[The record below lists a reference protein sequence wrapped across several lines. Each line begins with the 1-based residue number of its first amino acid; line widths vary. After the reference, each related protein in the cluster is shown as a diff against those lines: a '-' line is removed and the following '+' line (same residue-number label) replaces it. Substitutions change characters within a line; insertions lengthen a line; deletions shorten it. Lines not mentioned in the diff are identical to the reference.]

1 MRQRS
6 DKLMTSTPHR
16 SSGDKVLIRLD
27 SSLARAVA
35 DFFEIGSQ
43 ALAVPLHDRPL
54 PYPQLHFDRPTPP
67 VWSLR
72 RRACYQPSLLWLR
85 GESRHASTDDVRHR
99 GGDLLMSGL
108 TQATG
113 TLAQDARLDLVDP
126 VYRGYYK
133 RSGPGF
139 ACVIGP
145 ADLPAGQSPAKM
157 TKPYPGAFFRVAILS
172 SRGFR

>member
-1 MRQRS
+1 
-6 DKLMTSTPHR
+6 MTARCHIPIFISTAPRHR
-16 SSGDKVLIRLD
+16 SGHCVEGH
-27 SSLARAVA
+27 V
-35 DFFEIGSQ
+35 
-43 ALAVPLHDRPL
+43 
-54 PYPQLHFDRPTPP
+54 TN
-67 VWSLR
+67 LR
-72 RRACYQPSLLWLR
+72 YLWLR

-108 TQATG
+108 PQATG

-139 ACVIGP
+139 ACVIGS